1 MFYRRKIIEHSREQ
15 TSEQT
20 HEQARET
27 LWRLVKDI
35 KFGMLTTYHRNGHL
49 HSRPVTTQN
58 RDIDA
63 LDSLWFFMSRGSEPV
78 ADLRTDAH
86 VNVAYADPGKDAY
99 VSVSGEA
106 RIVDDMARKAALWTP
121 FAQAWFP
128 GGVEDP
134 DLALVQ
140 VKIVHAHYWD
150 VKASKIV
157 QLYTMAK
164 AALTGQ
170 KPEGMGEEGEVRMRG
185 HAG

>member
-1 MFYRRKIIEHSREQ
+1 MLRDLACWILYRRKIIEHSDQ
-15 TSEQT
+15 
-20 HEQARET
+20 QAREN

-35 KFGMLTTYHRNGHL
+35 KFGMLTTRHRNGHL

-58 RDIDA
+58 RHIDE
-63 LDSLWFFMSRGSEPV
+63 LDSLWFFMSRTGEPV
-78 ADLRTDAH
+78 ADLLADGR
-86 VNVAYADPGKDAY
+86 VNVAYADPSKDAY
-99 VSVSGEA
+99 ISVSGEA
-106 RIVDDMARKAALWTP
+106 LIVEDMARKSALWTT

-140 VKIVHAHYWD
+140 IKIVHAHYWD

-164 AALTGQ
+164 AAMTGH
-170 KPEGMGEEGEVRMRG
+170 KPEDLGQEGEVRMRG
-185 HAG
+185 